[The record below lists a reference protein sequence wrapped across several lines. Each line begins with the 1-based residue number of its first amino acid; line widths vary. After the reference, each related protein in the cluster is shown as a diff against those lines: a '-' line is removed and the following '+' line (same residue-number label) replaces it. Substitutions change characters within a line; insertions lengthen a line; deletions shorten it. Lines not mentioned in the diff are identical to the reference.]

1 MKKETTEREDNNRKL
16 EKENLREIKGMQM
29 VGTTKA
35 KILKVRGKN

>member
-29 VGTTKA
+29 VETTKA